1 MHIEITYNGAY
12 AVCIVDGKYFYE
24 CDSLTKARVLSAFGC
39 IEQDFYRNASNSVKN
54 S

>member
-12 AVCIVDGKYFYE
+12 AVCIVDGKYFND
-24 CDSLTKARVLSAFGC
+24 CDSLTKAKVLSAFGC
-39 IEQDFYRNASNSVKN
+39 IEQDFRRNNGKSVKN

>member
-1 MHIEITYNGAY
+1 MQIEITYNGAY
-12 AVCIVDGKYFYE
+12 AICIVDGKYFHE

-39 IEQDFYRNASNSVKN
+39 IEQDFHRNAGKSVKN